1 MHGEHRHL
9 AALAALGRERGIA
22 AAVAPNGT
30 LVDLTGDAPKLVEKV
45 ETGRVY
51 LDGTELI
58 GAMDGVVRERIR
70 MATRGHLAVSVIIDE
85 RGRPIGGAW
94 VTARGVPDNRKMRD
108 GLEGALEA
116 EIGRVLARAKRAEI
130 DDDDALEEL
139 IQRAAARICN
149 DAVGKKPVVTVMI
162 SRLEE

>member
-1 MHGEHRHL
+1 
-9 AALAALGRERGIA
+9 
-22 AAVAPNGT
+22 
-30 LVDLTGDAPKLVEKV
+30 
-45 ETGRVY
+45 
-51 LDGTELI
+51 
-58 GAMDGVVRERIR
+58 MDGVVRERIR

-94 VTARGVPDNRKMRD
+94 VTARGLPDNPKMRD

-139 IQRAAARICN
+139 IQRGGGADLQRRGGEEAGRHGDDQPAGGVTAGQRFT
-149 DAVGKKPVVTVMI
+149 AV
-162 SRLEE
+162 R

>member
-1 MHGEHRHL
+1 M
-9 AALAALGRERGIA
+9 AALARERGIA

-30 LVDLTGDAPKLVEKV
+30 LVDLTGDAPRLVEKV

-58 GAMDGVVRERIR
+58 GAHG
-70 MATRGHLAVSVIIDE
+70 RGGARADPHGDARALAVSVIIDE

-94 VTARGVPDNRKMRD
+94 VTATGLPDNPKMRD

-116 EIGRVLARAKRAEI
+116 RDRAGAGAGEAGGARRRRRAGGA
-130 DDDDALEEL
+130 DPAGGGADLQRRGGEE
-139 IQRAAARICN
+139 A
-149 DAVGKKPVVTVMI
+149 GVTVMI
-162 SRLEE
+162 SRLEA